1 MKITNKRGLPEAI
14 RKACESHEHRRADY
28 SVTELLKDAQEI
40 AYLKMLDP
48 ILEDDCADRMWSIF
62 GTAVHKVLEEQE
74 TEGVKNEVYLT
85 TEVLGKVVSGIADVI
100 DTLKKKIV
108 DYKTAS
114 VWKFK
119 IKPCDFSDWCN
130 QLRAYLYLY
139 YVVTG
144 EMYFDAEIIAILRD
158 WSQTEADRDC
168 EYPQSPVQVV
178 KFHFTKEE
186 ILKVKDEWEAKI
198 GDVEMLIRQAM
209 NGQQIGFCSDDST
222 WTTETT
228 YAVMKVGRKTAL
240 RVFKTKEE
248 AEELAQTE
256 KGAYVEERKGE
267 HKKCS
272 RYCLVARNG
281 FCRGAKV

>member
-1 MKITNKRGLPEAI
+1 MKITNRRNLPEAI

-48 ILEDDCADRMWSIF
+48 ILEDDCADRMWAIF

-119 IKPCDFSDWCN
+119 IKPCDFSDWSN

-144 EMYFDAEIIAILRD
+144 EMYQDAEIIAILRD

-186 ILKVKDEWEAKI
+186 ILKVKDEWESKI
-198 GDVEMLIRQAM
+198 GDVEMLIRQAITGH
-209 NGQQIGFCSDDST
+209 NIGVCSDDST
-222 WTTETT
+222 WTTEPT
-228 YAVMKVGRKTAL
+228 YAVMKEGRKTAL
-240 RVFKTKEE
+240 RVFKTKQE